1 MKTKL
6 LAYLSAG
13 LLFGAA
19 SARAASITVTGGGIS
34 GQSIFVTIDQDF
46 TIAAKPGESFG
57 GYFFGFNV
65 AGVLDGALSTASTY
79 VGNYYDLPNTTGT
92 DAIYRSSL
100 NDPGTVLGESGI
112 TLQYLG
118 DTMSVFYSGTPN
130 YTEFLV
136 TGDDS
141 ITFKAGTIE
150 LAPSNGNVVLL
161 NSGASYQIAE
171 SNLFS
176 ITEQHPSLNTS
187 NVMIVPEPSALV
199 MSAAGLLGLAF
210 RRNRR

>member
-19 SARAASITVTGGGIS
+19 SARAASITVTGGGTN
-34 GQSIFVTIDQDF
+34 GESIFVTIDQDF

-57 GYFFGFNV
+57 GYYLGFSFT
-65 AGVLDGALSTASTY
+65 GVLDGAASTATGY
-79 VGNYYDLPNTTGT
+79 QGNWYNLPNTVAT
-92 DAIYRSSL
+92 DAIYQSSVT
-100 NDPGTVLGESGI
+100 DPGTVLVESCI
-112 TLQYLG
+112 SL
-118 DTMSVFYSGTPN
+118 SGTTLAVYYGTPGWD
-130 YTEFLV
+130 EFLV
-136 TGDDS
+136 SGGAS
-141 ITFKAGTIE
+141 LTFKAGTIE
-150 LAPSNGNVVLL
+150 LEPSLGNVVLQ
-161 NSGASYQIAE
+161 NPGTTYQIAE

>member
-19 SARAASITVTGGGIS
+19 SARAASITVTGGGTN
-34 GQSIFVTIDQDF
+34 GESIFVTIDQDF

-65 AGVLDGALSTASTY
+65 PGVLDGALSTNSEY
-79 VGNYYDLPNTTGT
+79 VGNYYDLPNTVAT
-92 DAIYRSSL
+92 DALYRSSL
-100 NDPGTVLGESGI
+100 TDPGIVLGESAI
-112 TLQYLG
+112 SLERLG
-118 DTMSVFYSGTPN
+118 DTISVFYSSTPY

-136 TGDDS
+136 SDDAT

-150 LAPSNGNVVLL
+150 LEPSLGNVVLQ
-161 NSGASYQIAE
+161 NPGTTYQIAE